1 MKKVI
6 EIIGIIVIVAI
17 FTTSCFLLYKFVNK
31 ISHEDVDTSYMWNIK
46 YLNMKITE
54 GSKKGKVMEKDE
66 GINLHVTLS
75 KPKEF
80 YELTFDVTNKGTLKA
95 YIADIVKEIVSTD
108 DILKCQISYLDNSEI
123 QKGDILLPKQ
133 TKTIKIRIEY
143 PKTKTKIYKKL
154 QLVLNF
160 KLIYKAQQ

>member
-1 MKKVI
+1 M
-6 EIIGIIVIVAI
+6 A
-17 FTTSCFLLYKFVNK
+17 
-31 ISHEDVDTSYMWNIK
+31 
-46 YLNMKITE
+46 
-54 GSKKGKVMEKDE
+54 
-66 GINLHVTLS
+66 
-75 KPKEF
+75 
-80 YELTFDVTNKGTLKA
+80 NKGTLKA

-108 DILKCQISYLDNSEI
+108 DILKCQITYLDNSEI
-123 QKGDILLPKQ
+123 QKGDILPPNQ